1 MINVEK
7 VSKMYGSFTALFNV
21 SFKVEEGEVLG
32 ILGPNGAGKSTL
44 IKILT
49 SFHYPSK
56 GNVKIFE
63 KDIVEHSKEILQQ
76 IGYVPEKLA
85 LYPELSVK
93 EYLKFI
99 SEIKGVKKLK
109 KEIDKAISIFKLTE
123 VEDKLISQLSKGF
136 KQRVGI
142 AGALINN
149 PKLVILDEPTN
160 GLDPNQIIEFKEFL
174 RELAKESTILFS
186 SHILSEVESI
196 CKRIIIVNNG
206 VIVADDT
213 KENIIK
219 NKLKEIEIELIVSKN
234 SENEKKIFNSK
245 NDIFTLI
252 QLEEHEKDLN
262 ISLKLSQGKTEEDLF
277 SYIVKN
283 NIILKAM
290 IPKHESLEK
299 IFSKLTKERKK

>member
-1 MINVEK
+1 MINVNNITK
-7 VSKMYGSFTALFNV
+7 TYGSFTALFNV
-21 SFKVEEGEVLG
+21 SFKVNEGEVLG

-49 SFHYPSK
+49 SFHYPNK
-56 GNVKIFE
+56 GNVKIFG
-63 KDIVEHSKEILQQ
+63 KDITESPKEILQN

-93 EYLKFI
+93 EYLNFI
-99 SEIKGVKKLK
+99 SEIKSVKNPN
-109 KEIDKAISIFKLTE
+109 KEIDKAISIFKLKD
-123 VEDKLISQLSKGF
+123 VKNKLISELSKGF

-174 RELAKESTILFS
+174 KELAKTSTILFS

-196 CKRIIIVNNG
+196 CKRIIIINNG
-206 VIVADDT
+206 KIIADDT
-213 KENIIK
+213 KENIAK
-219 NKLKEIEIELIVSKN
+219 NRLKETELDLIIYKDPGTTK
-234 SENEKKIFNSK
+234 EYFNK
-245 NDIFTLI
+245 NDIFTPTKI
-252 QLEEHEKDLN
+252 EEQEREIN
-262 ISLKLSQGKTEEDLF
+262 VSLKLEHDKTEKELF
-277 SYIVKN
+277 NYIVSKGM
-283 NIILKAM
+283 ILKAM

-299 IFSKLTKERKK
+299 IFSKLTKERKQ

>member
-1 MINVEK
+1 MINVK
-7 VSKMYGSFTALFNV
+7 NVTKTYGSFTALFNV
-21 SFKVEEGEVLG
+21 SFKVNEEEVLG

-49 SFHYPSK
+49 SFHYPNK
-56 GNVKIFE
+56 GNVKIFG
-63 KDIVEHSKEILQQ
+63 KDITENPKEILQNV
-76 IGYVPEKLA
+76 GYIPEKLT

-93 EYLKFI
+93 EYLNFI
-99 SEIKGVKKLK
+99 SEIKRVENPK
-109 KEIDKAISIFKLTE
+109 KEIDKAIGIFKLDS
-123 VEDKLISQLSKGF
+123 VKNKLISTLSKGF

-149 PKLVILDEPTN
+149 PKLIILDEPTN

-174 RELAKESTILFS
+174 KELAKSSTILFS

-196 CKRIIIVNNG
+196 CKRIIIINNG
-206 VIVADDT
+206 EIIADDT

-219 NKLKEIEIELIVSKN
+219 NRLQETELDLIIYKDSEITKEHL
-234 SENEKKIFNSK
+234 SK

-252 QLEEHEKDLN
+252 KIEEYDKEIN
-262 ISLKLSQGKTEEDLF
+262 VSLKLAPDKTEKELF
-277 SYIVKN
+277 NYIVSKGM
-283 NIILKAM
+283 ILKAM

-299 IFSKLTKERKK
+299 IFSKLTKEKK